1 MEKVANIACE
11 ALLICDFSTVGQK
24 IADQFFSL
32 LNLKGDPTAR
42 EEGKIRF
49 ALMEAFF
56 WLSENGILLFLGS
69 WPGMPGLQ

>member
-42 EEGKIRF
+42 EEGKICF

-56 WLSENGILLFLGS
+56 
-69 WPGMPGLQ
+69 